1 MRQEML
7 FFKEQ
12 MSKFIISNLLQ
23 FYIVNRKKDITKY
36 ETISMIGY
44 FKLFEEE
51 YQYNINAMTDI
62 FVTKKEYFLT
72 KIKPKFEI
80 VEVYFVNPKLLL
92 ANLDYIQKVEK
103 YITKFP
109 PPFIFKVHIGKYVSL
124 NVHLFK
130 M

>member
-1 MRQEML
+1 ML

-103 YITKFP
+103 YITKVP